1 MAAINDLIRQIS
13 DPQLRD
19 RIQKEVDKIA
29 KQKKFGLVF
38 EEHLPE
44 GTRLYDM
51 KVKKGDVT
59 YSFKKGT
66 TTDYRFQLE
75 KGENILII
83 SGNGSIEFRFRI
95 GVL

>member
-1 MAAINDLIRQIS
+1 MQQTSFSVNGDL
-13 DPQLRD
+13 
-19 RIQKEVDKIA
+19 KIKLNNYGNRKA
-29 KQKKFGLVF
+29 NPTVI
-38 EEHLPE
+38 
-44 GTRLYDM
+44 TSSDM